1 MNSSSI
7 DTGYGG
13 GMFDALLA
21 LSRSVRLLIA
31 GPLIVAAVVVG
42 ALVALPSHYA
52 SHSLMALPKPPSGE
66 TAGLLLGAGGGVA
79 VPTALQTATMMKSAV
94 VLDQVFSAL
103 NPGSVPD
110 DAARDA
116 LSKSVKTSV
125 VKDGL
130 LRLEVTSATPGDA
143 QKIANLV
150 IDAWLRTTKPAA
162 QQQAELEKR
171 LAHARQTLVTTQG
184 ILASQKN
191 ALMSMAGLGDLLDR
205 YFAQTIEIERQM
217 NGLTRDVVV
226 QAPTLATRPIE
237 PPYIVIFFQVMFG
250 AELFFVMWVLGR
262 RALQVANA
270 NPETAQKLEALRGS
284 LGGVR
289 GKENPV

>member
-1 MNSSSI
+1 MNSPSI

-31 GPLIVAAVVVG
+31 GPLILAAVVVSV
-42 ALVALPSHYA
+42 LVALPSRYA
-52 SHSLMALPKPPSGE
+52 SNALMALPKPASGE
-66 TAGLLLGAGGGVA
+66 LAGLFPGVGGGGG
-79 VPTALQTATMMKSAV
+79 VPTALQAATVMKSAV

-116 LSKSVKTSV
+116 LSRSVKTTAA
-125 VKDGL
+125 KDGL
-130 LRLEVTSATPGDA
+130 LLLEVTSATPGDA
-143 QKIANLV
+143 QRIANLV

-171 LAHARQTLVTTQG
+171 LAHARQTLLTTQG

-205 YFAQTIEIERQM
+205 YFGQTLEIERQM

-250 AELFFVMWVLGR
+250 AGLFFVMWVLGR
-262 RALQVANA
+262 RALQVAKE

-284 LGGVR
+284 VGGVR
-289 GKENPV
+289 GKENSV

>member
-52 SHSLMALPKPPSGE
+52 SHSLMALPKPPS
-66 TAGLLLGAGGGVA
+66 GGGVA

>member
-1 MNSSSI
+1 MNSPSI

-13 GMFDALLA
+13 GMVDALLA
-21 LSRSVRLLIA
+21 LSRNIRLLIA

-42 ALVALPSHYA
+42 ALLALPSRYVSQA
-52 SHSLMALPKPPSGE
+52 LLALPSG
-66 TAGLLLGAGGGVA
+66 AGAMPGLSLGAGGGWVA
-79 VPTALQTATMMKSAV
+79 PTPMQTATMMKSAV
-94 VLDQVFSAL
+94 VLDQVLSAL
-103 NPGSVPD
+103 SPGPIPD
-110 DAARDA
+110 DAARSA
-116 LSKSVKTSV
+116 LSMSVKTSV

-130 LRLEVTSATPGDA
+130 LLLEVTAATPAEA
-143 QKIANLV
+143 QKIANTL
-150 IDAWLRTTKPAA
+150 IDAWLRTTKPAP

-171 LAHARQTLVTTQG
+171 LAHARQTLLTTQG

-191 ALMSMAGLGDLLDR
+191 ALMSLAGLGDLLDR
-205 YFAQTIEIERQM
+205 YFAQTLEIERQM

-226 QAPTLATRPIE
+226 QAPTLATRPVE

-250 AELFFVMWVLGR
+250 AGLFFMMWVLGR
-262 RALQVANA
+262 RALQVASA

-289 GKENPV
+289 GKENSV